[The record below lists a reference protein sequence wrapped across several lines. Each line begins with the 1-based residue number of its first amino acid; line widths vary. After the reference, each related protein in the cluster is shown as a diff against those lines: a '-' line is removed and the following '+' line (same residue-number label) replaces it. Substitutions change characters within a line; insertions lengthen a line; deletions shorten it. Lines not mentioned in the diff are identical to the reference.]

1 MGFLDDLL
9 RGGDSDRIAENPWAD
24 GRGPSFELP
33 QGDGKDST
41 GGFGW
46 GNEGNSTGGFGW

>member
-1 MGFLDDLL
+1 MLNFLDDLL

-33 QGDGKDST
+33 QGDGKDPLKDY
-41 GGFGW
+41 GW
-46 GNEGNSTGGFGW
+46 LNVKSDF